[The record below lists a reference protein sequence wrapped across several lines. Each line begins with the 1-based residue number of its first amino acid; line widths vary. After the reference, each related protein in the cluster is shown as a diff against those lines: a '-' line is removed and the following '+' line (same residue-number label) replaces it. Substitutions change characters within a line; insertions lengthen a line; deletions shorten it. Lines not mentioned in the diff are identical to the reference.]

1 MTDFADKH
9 DERAENLDEV
19 TRALMELTSDSAV
32 VAAPDGTI
40 LAVNTNAART
50 FGYDPR
56 EARGLPVATLFPDL
70 EADAKRAQQTGA
82 FETTCTDKHG
92 RRFRAVLRM
101 LSRVAGKRDLT
112 VITARASFREKREI
126 LRSEG
131 RFQAILDTT
140 TAVIYAK
147 TVQGRY
153 LLVNRRFEEIFNLP
167 KEKIIG
173 FDDHS
178 IFPKEIAD
186 RLVENDRAVFAAK
199 RALEFDELVPQ
210 EDGLHTYISIKFPLF
225 HENEIYAVCGISTD
239 ITERARAE
247 SQLVSSKVE
256 LEREVAARTEDLTSA
271 NLRLRDEIT
280 EKESA
285 TERLMHLINHTN
297 EGVWTVDI
305 DGSTRFANRRMSE
318 LLGYDPEEMVG
329 LEFDRL
335 LFDENREVA
344 LKKLEERAAGV
355 EDNYDFKFRRK
366 DGSSMWALVSGSPI
380 RDTQNNVVGSLKL
393 VTDITERKRAEE
405 HQRLLIRELDHR
417 VKNVLATVIG
427 ISDLAQIESQAP
439 EIFHKSFRGRVEV
452 LARTHEALALAHWQS
467 VDLGEVTRLVLSQ
480 HMSAAGGRLVCS
492 GDPFEVSARAS
503 TPLALTLNEL
513 ATNALKH
520 GALSAAAGRVDLTWT
535 SGPAKDLRLSWI
547 ERDGPEVSPP
557 REEGKGIELIR
568 GLIEYELDGRVEM
581 AFDSNGLTCAIV
593 IPPIE

>member
-1 MTDFADKH
+1 MTDLAEQH
-9 DERAENLDEV
+9 DERAADLDEV
-19 TRALMELTSDSAV
+19 TRALMELTSDSAI
-32 VAAPDGTI
+32 VAAPDGAI
-40 LAVNTNAART
+40 LAVNTTAART
-50 FGYDPR
+50 FGYNPR

-70 EADAKRAQQTGA
+70 EADAKRGQQTGA

-112 VITARASFREKREI
+112 VITARVSFREKREI

-153 LLVNRRFEEIFNLP
+153 LLVNRRYEEIFNLP

-239 ITERARAE
+239 ITERALAE
-247 SQLVSSKVE
+247 SQLVRSKVE
-256 LEREVAARTEDLTSA
+256 LEREVAARTKDLTTA
-271 NLRLRDEIT
+271 NLRLRDEIR

-285 TERLMHLINHTN
+285 TERLMHLINHSN
-297 EGVWTVDI
+297 EGVWTMNI

-318 LLGYDPEEMVG
+318 MLGYAPEEMVG
-329 LEFDRL
+329 ARFDRFV
-335 LFDENREVA
+335 FDENRGVA
-344 LKKLEERAAGV
+344 YSKLKERAEGI
-355 EDNYDFKFRRK
+355 EDHYDLELRRK
-366 DGSSMWALVSGSPI
+366 DGSSMWALISGSPI
-380 RDTQNNVVGSLKL
+380 RDVEENVVGSLKL
-393 VTDITERKRAEE
+393 VVDITERKQAEE

-427 ISDLAQIESQAP
+427 ISDLAQIESQEP
-439 EIFHKSFRGRVEV
+439 EMFHRSFRGRVEV

-467 VDLGEVTRLVLSQ
+467 VDLGEVTRLVLNQ
-480 HMSAAGGRLVCS
+480 HMSAASGRLACT
-492 GDPFEVSARAS
+492 GDPFELSARAC

-535 SGPAKDLRLSWI
+535 SGPDNDLRLSWI

-557 REEGKGIELIR
+557 RDEGKGIELIR
-568 GLIEYELDGRVEM
+568 GLIEYELDGQVEM
-581 AFDSNGLTCAIV
+581 DYDPKGLACVIAI
-593 IPPIE
+593 PRIE